1 MAANQR
7 EKTGSDMGSHFG
19 DQARKDFKGTQQ
31 KAGETMEKAGEA
43 ASTATEEAKGFIS
56 TAAQRTKDAAKDA
69 ASYVGDKAEHA
80 TEAVGAG
87 IETLGDKVR
96 RISPKEGMLHDAGE
110 AVAGTLESSG
120 RYLEEHG
127 LSGVGEDVTN
137 MVRRNPIP
145 ALLIAVGIGFMLA
158 RITRS

>member
-1 MAANQR
+1 MA
-7 EKTGSDMGSHFG
+7 SHFG
-19 DQARKDFKGTQQ
+19 DQARKDFKGATQ

-43 ASTATEEAKGFIS
+43 AQTATEDAKGFIS
-56 TAAQRTKDAAKDA
+56 TATQRTKDAAKDA

-87 IETLGDKVR
+87 IENLGDKVR
-96 RISPKEGMLHDAGE
+96 RISPKDGMLHNAGE
-110 AVAGTLESSG
+110 AVADTLESSG

-127 LSGVGEDVTN
+127 LSGIGEDVTS